1 MQGTSGKKMH
11 AIYTAAWEMGLKTT
25 YYLRT
30 MAVSQI
36 EKSTLDAM
44 KYYFTQKRSYQN
56 ESSAALPTATGKNSE
71 KLKPGGQKPATHV
84 TNFKDIS
91 PPHCEVCT

>member
-1 MQGTSGKKMH
+1 MH

-44 KYYFTQKRSYQN
+44 KYYLTQKRGPLN
-56 ESSAALPTATGKNSE
+56 EPLAANPAALSKAAGNFSLGDKA
-71 KLKPGGQKPATHV
+71 PARPV
-84 TNFKDIS
+84 TNFKDILDS
-91 PPHCEVCT
+91 DCEACT

>member
-1 MQGTSGKKMH
+1 LDE
-11 AIYTAAWEMGLKTT
+11 IYTTALEMGLKTT

-44 KYYFTQKRSYQN
+44 KYFLTQKRN
-56 ESSAALPTATGKNSE
+56 HPNVPISSDQTAMVADAENLSAGDKA
-71 KLKPGGQKPATHV
+71 PAKQV
-84 TNFKDIS
+84 TNFKDILDTD
-91 PPHCEVCT
+91 CEVCT